1 MKGCLFHTLP
11 AHFDLFRLGEWSGN
25 ALPVKARWLFLET
38 LCSPSRKIFLELV
51 HFGEYF
57 PSPLLFLSRSSSVHS
72 PLRFDGSS
80 CFGVSSQRSHG
91 VSSSPPSAYESRSV
105 APAPISLRNQ
115 ARGRRTCR
123 ERNGECGHGWRSSWT
138 RRWASSPVWEWL
150 EMRGGRVGNRAGAQ
164 QVTASAQSNARA
176 APHFAVFGGYVF
188 ISETQWIR
196 PTLCNIFQRVRPQCS
211 FPALLSVSLSHPTWI
226 SSSSEVFSWGFA
238 LHLQIL

>member
-1 MKGCLFHTLP
+1 MFSFSK
-11 AHFDLFRLGEWSGN
+11 DL
-25 ALPVKARWLFLET
+25 
-38 LCSPSRKIFLELV
+38 LELV

-91 VSSSPPSAYESRSV
+91 VSSSPPFC
-105 APAPISLRNQ
+105 LREQ
-115 ARGRRTCR
+115 ERCPRAHFPPQPGKR
-123 ERNGECGHGWRSSWT
+123 EAHVQRAEWGVR
-138 RRWASSPVWEWL
+138 PWL
-150 EMRGGRVGNRAGAQ
+150 EIFLDAEMGKLSGLGVVGDEGGRVGNRAGAQ